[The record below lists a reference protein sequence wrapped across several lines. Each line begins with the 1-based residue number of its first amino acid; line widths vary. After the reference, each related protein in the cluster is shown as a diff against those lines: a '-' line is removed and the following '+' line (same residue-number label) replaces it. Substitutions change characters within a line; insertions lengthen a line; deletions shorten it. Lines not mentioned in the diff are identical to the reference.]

1 MGSQVN
7 SDARK
12 RVVLLASG
20 EGSVAQALIDAVHN
34 SDGALRK
41 LIEIALVISENST
54 AGILKRAEAA
64 GIPSALIEF
73 SSGSERREWELS
85 LQKTI
90 AEQNP
95 WLVVSAG
102 FMKILSP
109 EFVRQFRII
118 NTHPS
123 LLPLFP
129 GAHAVRD
136 ALAAGVEKSGCTLH
150 YVDEGVDTGTIIAQR
165 EINVEPGEDQ
175 AHLHER
181 IKVLER
187 ELLVTGILSLLEEEK

>member
-1 MGSQVN
+1 VS
-7 SDARK
+7 SDTGRK
-12 RVVLLASG
+12 IVILASG
-20 EGSVAQALIDAVHN
+20 EGSVAQALIDAVQN
-34 SDGALRK
+34 SGGALYEK
-41 LIEIALVISENST
+41 AEIALVISEKST
-54 AGILKRAEAA
+54 AGILKRAEVS

-73 SSGSERREWELS
+73 RGGFERREWESRLR
-85 LQKTI
+85 QRI
-90 AEQNP
+90 ADQNP

-102 FMKILSP
+102 FMKILSSD
-109 EFVRQFRII
+109 FVRQFRIV

-129 GAHAVRD
+129 GARAVRD

-150 YVDEGVDTGTIIAQR
+150 YVDEGVDTGAIIAQR
-165 EINVEPGEDQ
+165 EIEVEPGEEE

-187 ELLVTGILSLLEEEK
+187 ELLVTGILSLLKEDK

>member
-1 MGSQVN
+1 MSSESQ
-7 SDARK
+7 RK
-12 RVVLLASG
+12 KIVILASG
-20 EGSVAQALIDAVHN
+20 AGSVAQALIDAVQK
-34 SDGALRK
+34 SSGALHAR
-41 LIEIALVISENST
+41 IRIARVISENSD
-54 AGILKRAEAA
+54 AGILQRADAA
-64 GIPSALIEF
+64 GIPATHIEF
-73 SSGSERREWELS
+73 RGGDARPEWELR
-85 LQKTI
+85 LRNAI
-90 AEQNP
+90 ADENP

-136 ALAAGVEKSGCTLH
+136 ALAAGAGKSGCTLH
-150 YVDEGVDTGTIIAQR
+150 YVDEGVDTGAIIAQR
-165 EINVEPGEDQ
+165 EIAIEPGETEE
-175 AHLHER
+175 HLHER

-187 ELLVTGILSLLEEEK
+187 ELLVTGILSLLEEDK

>member
-1 MGSQVN
+1 MN
-7 SDARK
+7 SDSQK
-12 RVVLLASG
+12 KCIVILASG
-20 EGSVAQALIDAVHN
+20 AGSVAQALIDAVQN
-34 SDGALRK
+34 SDGALHNQIR
-41 LIEIALVISENST
+41 IARVISENPT
-54 AGILKRAEAA
+54 AGILHRAEAA
-64 GIPSALIEF
+64 GIPTTHIEF
-73 SSGSERREWELS
+73 HGGTARPEWELR
-85 LQKTI
+85 LRNAI
-90 AEQNP
+90 ADENP

-109 EFVRQFRII
+109 ECVRQFRII

-150 YVDEGVDTGTIIAQR
+150 YVDEGVDTGAIIAQR
-165 EINVEPGEDQ
+165 EIGIEPGETQ
-175 AHLHER
+175 EQLHER

-187 ELLVTGILSLLEEEK
+187 ELLVTGILSLLEEDK